1 VVKRDGSKT
10 LEIRNRKLRH
20 DYEVGVVTEAGIVLL
35 GTEVKSVKAGC
46 AQINDAF
53 VMVDRDGFLVLC
65 NARIDEYRFGS
76 CSNHEVCRKRR
87 LLLHAKEMKK
97 IRNAMERDG
106 VNVIPSRI
114 YVKSGLVKIEIALC
128 KGKKLYDKRADLK
141 AKAVRRETERFL
153 ARN

>member
-1 VVKRDGSKT
+1 MKRNGGES

-20 DYEVGVVTEAGIVLL
+20 DYEVGSTAEAGIVLI

-53 VMVDRDGFLVLC
+53 VMIDRDGVLVLC
-65 NARIDEYRFGS
+65 NARIDEYKFGNY
-76 CSNHEVCRKRR
+76 SNHEVCRKRK
-87 LLLHAKEMKK
+87 LLLHAKEIRK
-97 IRNAMERDG
+97 IRSAIERDG
-106 VNVIPSRI
+106 INVIPSRI
-114 YVKSGLVKIEIALC
+114 YAKHGLIKIEIALC

-141 AKAVRRETERFL
+141 AKAVQRETERFL